1 MQQELQIAHRLDSVG
16 QLAGGIAH
24 DFNNVLSVIV
34 GYSELAKRQLPGD
47 HAIQHDLNQILAAA
61 RRCFDINTHLLSF
74 ARKQVMAPRNVSLN
88 EIVSGVGPMF
98 KTLLRENIELT
109 LNLAEDLW
117 PVLVDPGQVEQLL
130 TNLAINARD
139 AMPHGGR
146 LLIETRNISIEADEE
161 LPVPNFEPGDYAT
174 VSVTDTGMGIPRQHL
189 DRIFEPF
196 FTTKEGR
203 GSGLGLASAYGI
215 AKQAGGR
222 ISVYSEPGHGTM
234 FRVYLP
240 RTMGAVEHLADR
252 TIKAPAERGT
262 ETVLVAEDNDQ
273 VRAVIEQTLKY
284 FGYAVITANSGEG
297 ALAKAR
303 EYGPG
308 IDLLVT
314 DLIMPRG
321 GGSELAQ
328 RLRAERPDLR
338 VIFLSGYTEEA
349 VSAEGV
355 EGIGGAFLQKPVMPS
370 DLAAKVREVLDA
382 QTPANP

>member
-1 MQQELQIAHRLDSVG
+1 MI
-16 QLAGGIAH
+16 
-24 DFNNVLSVIV
+24 
-34 GYSELAKRQLPGD
+34 
-47 HAIQHDLNQILAAA
+47 
-61 RRCFDINTHLLSF
+61 
-74 ARKQVMAPRNVSLN
+74 
-88 EIVSGVGPMF
+88 
-98 KTLLRENIELT
+98 KTLLREDIELT
-109 LNLAEDLW
+109 FTLAEDLW
-117 PVLVDPGQVEQLL
+117 PVLVDPGQIEQLL

-139 AMPHGGR
+139 AMPSGGR
-146 LLIETRNISIEADEE
+146 LMIETRNVSIEADDD
-161 LPVPNFEPGDYAT
+161 LPVPDLEPGEYAT
-174 VSVTDTGMGIPRQHL
+174 VSVTDTGMGIPRHHL

-196 FTTKEGR
+196 FTTKEGK

-240 RTMGAVEHLADR
+240 RTKGAVEHLAE
-252 TIKAPAERGT
+252 KATRATTARGT

-273 VRAVIEQTLKY
+273 VRAVIEQTLKH
-284 FGYAVITANSGEG
+284 FGYSVITADSGES

-303 EYGPG
+303 EFGPR

-321 GGSELAQ
+321 GGSELAK
-328 RLRAERPDLR
+328 LLCAERPSLR

-382 QTPANP
+382 RTTSSS